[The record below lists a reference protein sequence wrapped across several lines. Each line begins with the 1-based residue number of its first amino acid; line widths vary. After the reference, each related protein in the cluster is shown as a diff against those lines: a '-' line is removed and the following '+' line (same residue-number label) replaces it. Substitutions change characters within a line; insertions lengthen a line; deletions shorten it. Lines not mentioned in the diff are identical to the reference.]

1 MLLFYFQNRQ
11 IGPTLFQ
18 PRGTQGDEVEDG
30 ETPTGCLK
38 ESGPHTL
45 SYILFILLQSSHRKE
60 CWYKV
65 VGGGGL
71 SLRERE
77 RERGGGGGEE
87 RRREE
92 GIKHHGGQL

>member
-45 SYILFILLQSSHRKE
+45 SYILFIQLQSSHRKE

-77 RERGGGGGEE
+77 RGGGGEE

>member
-77 RERGGGGGEE
+77 RGGGEEE